1 MRFAGAASLKTSP
14 FVTDRTGTPVSPT
27 TKTRIFEAVASSGDF
42 NLSKVRL
49 ESFSDGVF
57 AVAITLLVL
66 ELHLPTWNHPPTTS
80 QQIAALVRIWPQ
92 YLVYFVSFGTIG
104 IMWLNHHA
112 LLRNC
117 QRISHG
123 MVLANLL
130 LLSLIAFLPFP
141 TEVLAR
147 FGVTRVAVVY
157 YGLTMIAISIAFNVV
172 YQQVLAAHPEARQKV
187 TLWSIIGLTLYPLAT
202 IIGFFWP
209 FGGIAAMGVLA
220 IFYMQYRNVRSIA
233 LQTNSEG

>member
-1 MRFAGAASLKTSP
+1 MAA
-14 FVTDRTGTPVSPT
+14 
-27 TKTRIFEAVASSGDF
+27 SGDF
-42 NLSKVRL
+42 ILSKTRL

-66 ELHLPTWNHPPTTS
+66 ELHLPAWTHPPS
-80 QQIAALVRIWPQ
+80 QSEQIGALVRIWPQ

-117 QRISHG
+117 ERISHG

-147 FGVTRVAVVY
+147 VGVTSIAVVY
-157 YGLTMIAISIAFNVV
+157 YGLTMIAISIAYNVLL
-172 YQQVLAAHPEARQKV
+172 QQVFAAHPEYRRP
-187 TLWSIIGLTLYPLAT
+187 LNRWSLIGLTFYPLAT

-209 FGGIAAMGVLA
+209 MGGIVAMGLLA
-220 IFYMQYRNVRSIA
+220 LFYMQARNVRSVA
-233 LQTNSEG
+233 LQLHEQN

>member
-1 MRFAGAASLKTSP
+1 MEPST
-14 FVTDRTGTPVSPT
+14 
-27 TKTRIFEAVASSGDF
+27 DF
-42 NLSKVRL
+42 NLSKARL

-66 ELHLPTWNHPPTTS
+66 ELHLPSWDHPPTTA
-80 QQIAALVRIWPQ
+80 QQVAALVRIWPQ

-117 QRISHG
+117 QRVSHG

-130 LLSLIAFLPFP
+130 LLSLISFLPFP

-147 FGVTRVAVVY
+147 FGVTNVAVVY
-157 YGLTMIAISIAFNVV
+157 YGLTMIAISIAFNIV
-172 YQQVLAAHPEARQKV
+172 YQQVLAAHPEGRRRL
-187 TLWSIIGLTLYPLAT
+187 TLW
-202 IIGFFWP
+202 
-209 FGGIAAMGVLA
+209 
-220 IFYMQYRNVRSIA
+220 
-233 LQTNSEG
+233 

>member
-1 MRFAGAASLKTSP
+1 MEPST
-14 FVTDRTGTPVSPT
+14 
-27 TKTRIFEAVASSGDF
+27 EF
-42 NLSKVRL
+42 NLSKARL

-66 ELHLPTWNHPPTTS
+66 ELHLPSWDHPPTTA
-80 QQIAALVRIWPQ
+80 QQVAALVRIWPQ

-117 QRISHG
+117 QRVSHG

-130 LLSLIAFLPFP
+130 LLSLISFLPFP

-147 FGVTRVAVVY
+147 FGVTNVAVVY
-157 YGLTMIAISIAFNVV
+157 YGLTMCAISVGYNVLL
-172 YQQVLAAHPEARQKV
+172 QQVFASHPECRRPLN
-187 TLWSIIGLTLYPLAT
+187 LWSIVGLTAYPIAT
-202 IIGFFWP
+202 IVGFFWP

-220 IFYMQYRNVRSIA
+220 LFYMQSRNVRSIA
-233 LQTNSEG
+233 LHV